1 MTTERRRL
9 TTGIATISLCAS
21 LIGLAAPALAA
32 APAVVEGTA
41 VVDGNLGEWTSADFF
56 ADMYRAGKAT
66 KQVES
71 HLYLRYDCD
80 AAVLYVGVVAADGVT
95 IVESDGDNF
104 VKFGMND
111 KRVDGSNAPADGTQP
126 DFAYAPAGA
135 GWEASFSL
143 SPGAYDDLN
152 VHAQVMDGEQQTSA
166 VEDRAIA
173 MLIACQ
179 ASSESQP
186 QSSSSSA
193 SASASASTSAST
205 EESSSATS
213 TTFPSPADS
222 SSPAETTAP
231 AASQSSEQGVQG
243 ATGTPQA
250 SMGNTSVGVA
260 TGSTSP
266 LNASVVW
273 GLLLL
278 ASAAALAIGRAR
290 ATERR

>member
-32 APAVVEGTA
+32 APAVVEGSA
-41 VVDGNLGEWTSADFF
+41 VVDGDLGEWTSADFF

-80 AAVLYVGVVAADGVT
+80 AAILYVGVVAADGVT
-95 IVESDGDNF
+95 IVASDEDNF

-111 KRVDGSNAPADGTQP
+111 KRVDGSNAPADGIQP

-143 SPGAYDDLN
+143 APGAYDDLN

-173 MLIACQ
+173 MLIAC
-179 ASSESQP
+179 ATSSESEP
-186 QSSSSSA
+186 QSSSTSA
-193 SASASASTSAST
+193 SASASAST
-205 EESSSATS
+205 EESTSATS

-222 SSPAETTAP
+222 SSPAESTAP
-231 AASQSSEQGVQG
+231 AASESPEQGVQG
-243 ATGTPQA
+243 ATGTPEA
-250 SMGNTSVGVA
+250 SMGNTSIGVA
-260 TGSTSP
+260 PGSTSP
-266 LNASVVW
+266 LNASVAW

-290 ATERR
+290 STERR

>member
-1 MTTERRRL
+1 MNPERRRL

-21 LIGLAAPALAA
+21 LIGLAAPTLAA
-32 APAVVEGTA
+32 APAVVEGSA
-41 VVDGNLGEWTSADFF
+41 VVDGNLSEWASADFF

-80 AAVLYVGVVAADGVT
+80 TAILSVGVIAADGVT
-95 IVESDGDNF
+95 IVDSDGDNF
-104 VKFGMND
+104 VKFGMSD
-111 KRVDGSNAPADGTQP
+111 KRVDGSDAPADGTQP

-143 SPGAYDDLN
+143 APGSYADLN

-173 MLIACQ
+173 MLIACD

-186 QSSSSSA
+186 QSSSTSASA
-193 SASASASTSAST
+193 SASASAST
-205 EESSSATS
+205 EESTSATS
-213 TTFPSPADS
+213 TTFPSPANS
-222 SSPAETTAP
+222 SRPANSTAP
-231 AASQSSEQGVQG
+231 ATSESPEQDVQG
-243 ATGTPQA
+243 ATGTPAA
-250 SMGNTSVGVA
+250 SMGNTSIGIP

-266 LNASVVW
+266 INASVAW

-290 ATERR
+290 AGERR